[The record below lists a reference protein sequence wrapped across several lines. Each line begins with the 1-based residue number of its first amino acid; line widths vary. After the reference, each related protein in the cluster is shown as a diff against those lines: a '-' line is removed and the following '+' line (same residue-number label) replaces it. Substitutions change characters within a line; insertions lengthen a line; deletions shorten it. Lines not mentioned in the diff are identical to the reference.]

1 VAHGDRRRLG
11 STDAPV
17 APEVDDAFE
26 RSLDRGVQRLHRPSH
41 ELLVTGLVG
50 GIEIAVGVMAMLAVL
65 DATGSQLLA
74 GLAFSIGFLALLLGH
89 SELFTEGF
97 LVPVLTVA
105 AKRASPS
112 QLFRLWSGTLVTNL
126 IGGWLVMWL
135 VVAAFPQLHEQLIE
149 SAAHFAQAPLSVQS
163 FSLAVLA
170 GAVMTLMT
178 RMEDGT
184 DSMPAKIVAVVGA
197 AFLLVGLELFHAI
210 LDSLLIFGALHTGQA
225 TFGYLDWV
233 GWFAYTAVGNMLG
246 GLGLVTLLRV
256 VRSKNRLGQERH
268 EVEHEQDDEGR
279 RSA

>member
-1 VAHGDRRRLG
+1 MAHGERRRLASPDG
-11 STDAPV
+11 PVDAAV
-17 APEVDDAFE
+17 GDAFD
-26 RSLDRGVQRLHRPSH
+26 RSLDRGVQRLHRPWH
-41 ELLVTGLVG
+41 EVLATGLVG

-105 AKRASPS
+105 AKRASPR
-112 QLFRLWSGTLVTNL
+112 QLLRLWSATLVTNL
-126 IGGWLVMWL
+126 VGGWLVMWL
-135 VVAAFPQLHEQLIE
+135 VVAAFPHLHGQLIE
-149 SAAHFAQAPLSVQS
+149 SAAHFATAPLSVQS

-184 DSMPAKIVAVVGA
+184 DSMTAKMVTVVGA

-225 TFGYLDWV
+225 AFGYLDWL

-256 VRSKNRLGQERH
+256 VRSKDRLGQERH
-268 EVEHEQDDEGR
+268 EVEHENESR
-279 RSA
+279 RPS